1 LLLCYRKIGSSKLPI
16 CTKFL
21 KKIGVFPI
29 RDHYYEPLFNDI
41 RLKYSLHLDRSLP
54 GINLNSEYQLDF
66 LRRLNHTDEL
76 IKQQFKLDK
85 NDNSFQMDNG
95 SFGFG
100 DADYLYQFLRTVKP
114 NKIIEIGSGN
124 STKIAAIALKN
135 NRGENDLST
144 AHICIEP
151 YEQPWLDKFSG
162 IEIIRKCVEDCEID
176 WAKELKS
183 GDLLFIDSSHMIRP
197 QGDVLKEYLEI
208 LPSLSS
214 GVYIHIHDIFTP
226 KDYPSR
232 WLIDNVFFWNEQ
244 YLLEALLSNS
254 DRYEVVGA
262 LNYLKNNH
270 FDALKSVCPYLRNSD
285 EPGSFYIRVR

>member
-1 LLLCYRKIGSSKLPI
+1 
-16 CTKFL
+16 
-21 KKIGVFPI
+21 
-29 RDHYYEPLFNDI
+29 
-41 RLKYSLHLDRSLP
+41 
-54 GINLNSEYQLDF
+54 
-66 LRRLNHTDEL
+66 
-76 IKQQFKLDK
+76 
-85 NDNSFQMDNG
+85 MDNG